1 MCCNGFGVSGLR
13 PGGPLCWLAN
23 LRSGLLGAF
32 EGAKRTLTSVPGQML
47 LGRLS
52 CLCVWMCVC
61 VGVGKLFLRLNVRWS
76 GLYCLPLGNVSS
88 ALRFFGTLV
97 GVRNLFLRSLFA
109 TFGMKELLVI
119 RLATVA

>member
-1 MCCNGFGVSGLR
+1 MSCNGFGVSGLR

-52 CLCVWMCVC
+52 CVC
-61 VGVGKLFLRLNVRWS
+61 ECVGKLLLRLNVRWS

-88 ALRFFGTLV
+88 ALGFFGTLV